1 MIRVLDCFAG
11 MGGFSLAGE
20 IVNHR
25 IGKEIFKTVG
35 FVEWEKYCQEEILK
49 PNFKGVPIYGDIREV
64 SARTFPDGVDLI
76 TGGFPCQDLSIAG
89 KKEGISGERS
99 GLYFEI
105 VRLFDEFS
113 ALQLRPP
120 ILLMENVANLLN
132 GNGGDWARIV
142 FGELAARGLNAEWK
156 VLSAESVGAP
166 HLRERVFIVAWHGD
180 EIPDSGCY
188 ATRTAFGT
196 ENKERSN
203 GLAYDGNCFRNE
215 FGDCSP
221 IISNSDGDHS
231 SRRQQISNRSKW
243 EEVSNPFGSGSQQ
256 GQPKHDSKVSNSE
269 HKRPRF
275 RDFRE
280 LAKES
285 KKEKGTRN
293 KSALCAQASCPKIS
307 DSISGRCKKYKPK
320 FEKVQNSNI
329 SNKRERRSGTTKSEL
344 GSLVDGIPARLASG
358 QVWDQE
364 PGGVPRVAHGVKG
377 RVAALK
383 AIGNS
388 VVPEVVTIPLMRVAE
403 ILREL

>member
-64 SARTFPDGVDLI
+64 SARTFPDGIDLI

-180 EIPDSGCY
+180 EVPDSGCY

-196 ENKERSN
+196 EGKERSN
-203 GLAYDGNCFRNE
+203 GFAYDGNCFRNE
-215 FGDCSP
+215 LGDCGP
-221 IISNSDGDHS
+221 DISDSNGFGFQEKRTEFKT
-231 SRRQQISNRSKW
+231 SRTP
-243 EEVSNPFGSGSQQ
+243 E
-256 GQPKHDSKVSNSE
+256 HDSKVSNSDK
-269 HKRPRF
+269 HGCNRTRSKSIQQ
-275 RDFRE
+275 RE
-280 LAKES
+280 LVDAVSRISSDTKRREPRAIES
-285 KKEKGTRN
+285 K
-293 KSALCAQASCPKIS
+293 
-307 DSISGRCKKYKPK
+307 
-320 FEKVQNSNI
+320 
-329 SNKRERRSGTTKSEL
+329 L
-344 GSLVDGIPARLASG
+344 GFVVDGIPARLASG

-377 RVAALK
+377 RVSALK

-403 ILREL
+403 ILGEL

>member
-25 IGKEIFKTVG
+25 VGKEIFKTVG

-64 SARTFPDGVDLI
+64 SARTFPDGIDLI

-203 GLAYDGNCFRNE
+203 GFAYDGNCFRNE
-215 FGDCSP
+215 FGDGSQT
-221 IISNSDGDHS
+221 ISDADGDHS

-243 EEVSNPFGSGSQQ
+243 EEIY
-256 GQPKHDSKVSNSE
+256 D
-269 HKRPRF
+269 
-275 RDFRE
+275 DFRICREVSDSDKHGCNRTRSKSIQQRE
-280 LAKES
+280 LVDAVSRISSDTKRREPRAIES
-285 KKEKGTRN
+285 K
-293 KSALCAQASCPKIS
+293 
-307 DSISGRCKKYKPK
+307 
-320 FEKVQNSNI
+320 
-329 SNKRERRSGTTKSEL
+329 L
-344 GSLVDGIPARLASG
+344 GFVAYGIPARLASG

-403 ILREL
+403 ILGEL

>member
-64 SARTFPDGVDLI
+64 SARTFPDGIDLI

-89 KKEGISGERS
+89 KKKGISGERS

-166 HLRERVFIVAWHGD
+166 HLRERVFIVAWSTNSD
-180 EIPDSGCY
+180 
-188 ATRTAFGT
+188 
-196 ENKERSN
+196 SN
-203 GLAYDGNCFRNE
+203 GDK
-215 FGDCSP
+215 CSRREQ
-221 IISNSDGDHS
+221 IS
-231 SRRQQISNRSKW
+231 SRSEW
-243 EEVSNPFGSGSQQ
+243 EEIYDDSRICREVSDSNGVGFQEKRTEFKTSRTPE
-256 GQPKHDSKVSNSE
+256 HDSKVSNSDKSRRQRGKKTGNIQE
-269 HKRPRF
+269 I
-275 RDFRE
+275 RE
-280 LAKES
+280 KS
-285 KKEKGTRN
+285 QNKQFVGFN
-293 KSALCAQASCPKIS
+293 KS
-307 DSISGRCKKYKPK
+307 
-320 FEKVQNSNI
+320 
-329 SNKRERRSGTTKSEL
+329 RSTRTTKSEL

-364 PGGVPRVAHGVKG
+364 PRGVPRVAHGVKG

>member
-64 SARTFPDGVDLI
+64 SARTFPDGIDLI

-89 KKEGISGERS
+89 KKKGISGERS

-215 FGDCSP
+215 LRDRSQIIPDSDIIRHKTKPRLNKTNEKEHVRFGRNCSSSREV
-221 IISNSDGDHS
+221 SNSDKHGCN
-231 SRRQQISNRSKW
+231 RTRSKSIQQRKLVDA
-243 EEVSNPFGSGSQQ
+243 VSRISS
-256 GQPKHDSKVSNSE
+256 DT
-269 HKRPRF
+269 KRREPRAT
-275 RDFRE
+275 E
-280 LAKES
+280 
-285 KKEKGTRN
+285 
-293 KSALCAQASCPKIS
+293 
-307 DSISGRCKKYKPK
+307 
-320 FEKVQNSNI
+320 
-329 SNKRERRSGTTKSEL
+329 SEL
-344 GSLVDGIPARLASG
+344 GSMAYGIPARLASD

-364 PGGVPRVAHGVKG
+364 PRGVPRVAHGVKG
-377 RVAALK
+377 RGPALK

-403 ILREL
+403 ILGEL

>member
-49 PNFKGVPIYGDIREV
+49 PNFKGVQIYGDIREV

-203 GLAYDGNCFRNE
+203 GFAYDGNCFRNE
-215 FGDCSP
+215 LGDCGP
-221 IISNSDGDHS
+221 IISDSNGVGFSKNGTEFNFSWISQQNRKISNSDK
-231 SRRQQISNRSKW
+231 SRRQRGKKTGNIQEIREK
-243 EEVSNPFGSGSQQ
+243 SQNKQ
-256 GQPKHDSKVSNSE
+256 FVG
-269 HKRPRF
+269 F
-275 RDFRE
+275 
-280 LAKES
+280 
-285 KKEKGTRN
+285 N
-293 KSALCAQASCPKIS
+293 KS
-307 DSISGRCKKYKPK
+307 
-320 FEKVQNSNI
+320 
-329 SNKRERRSGTTKSEL
+329 RSTRTTKSEL

-364 PGGVPRVAHGVKG
+364 PEGVPRVAHGVKG

-403 ILREL
+403 ILGQL

>member
-64 SARTFPDGVDLI
+64 SARTFPDGIDLI

-120 ILLMENVANLLN
+120 ILLLENVANLLN

-196 ENKERSN
+196 EDKERSN

-215 FGDCSP
+215 LGDCG
-221 IISNSDGDHS
+221 SD
-231 SRRQQISNRSKW
+231 
-243 EEVSNPFGSGSQQ
+243 
-256 GQPKHDSKVSNSE
+256 
-269 HKRPRF
+269 
-275 RDFRE
+275 
-280 LAKES
+280 
-285 KKEKGTRN
+285 
-293 KSALCAQASCPKIS
+293 IS
-307 DSISGRCKKYKPK
+307 DSIGGRCKKYKPK
-320 FEKVQNSNI
+320 FEKVQNSNV
-329 SNKRERRSGTTKSEL
+329 SNKRERRSGTTESEL

-364 PGGVPRVAHGVKG
+364 PGGVPRVAYGVKG

-388 VVPEVVTIPLMRVAE
+388 VVPEVVTIPLIRVAE